1 MGKKTVTCWLV
12 LILVPLVYAREYGV
26 VEGFVRGKAGP
37 LSGVNIT
44 VPGTHYGAATD
55 KDGFYYLRLPA
66 GKYILQFQLLGY
78 RVEVDTVQILPGGKV
93 VHHVQLSIEPIPF
106 AGVIV
111 QAERKTP
118 LYTRYRLD
126 NLTIRNSPSLG
137 EPDLFYALTLLPG
150 VSMGND
156 LKGDLHFRG
165 GSSDQNLI
173 LLDGVE
179 MYNPYHL
186 LGLFGTFN
194 VGMIEDARVYVG
206 NFPVRY
212 GDRISSVVDIS
223 TLSKTTRKM
232 VNISL
237 LSSSLV
243 VNSHWKKISLLT
255 AARRTYY
262 DLFIKQLDYHFYDVY
277 GKLAYQ
283 LSPLFSME
291 AGIFFSQDHLTP
303 EPLQSPEVSDNWGN
317 RMIFARMRYEGAHA
331 LHSLQISRVKNYM
344 DFIPE
349 LVIDNTLN
357 DLTAK
362 YEMRA
367 EWRSLHFEVGG
378 SVKQIE
384 FEYAWRDK
392 GNDIQEI
399 FYEEAPDTF
408 DYQRTV
414 SLGAAFGS
422 LSLPLGTARMELG
435 VRYHKWMGRHYF
447 SPRLF
452 YSMPLGKAGQLS
464 LRLGRYFQV
473 LNYGREG
480 IEGSVSS
487 PLFPTEQPATA
498 DVLSLGFQQNFSDVQ
513 LEVEGYYKN
522 YHSFKRL
529 SFPFPE
535 MESGKGRVWGVDL
548 FVKKEWGA
556 VTYQLNYGFLHT
568 RAEFGDERYPFDWEF
583 AHRFNGLI
591 GFRIGKGWYINQV
604 INFHSGAPFT
614 PVAGRYFR
622 LREVT
627 DGNTT
632 YQSYFSDFLNGERN
646 SIRLP
651 RYFRMDL
658 SLRKKFYKRR
668 MNYTIYI
675 QILNMLNRGNVL
687 RYDWQDYYRRRYDVE
702 GNLEP
707 GGQVR
712 SLPILPSIG
721 VEFEF

>member
-1 MGKKTVTCWLV
+1 M
-12 LILVPLVYAREYGV
+12 
-26 VEGFVRGKAGP
+26 
-37 LSGVNIT
+37 
-44 VPGTHYGAATD
+44 
-55 KDGFYYLRLPA
+55 
-66 GKYILQFQLLGY
+66 
-78 RVEVDTVQILPGGKV
+78 
-93 VHHVQLSIEPIPF
+93 SIEPIPF

-137 EPDLFYALTLLPG
+137 EPDLFYAMTLLPG
-150 VSMGND
+150 VTMGND

-179 MYNPYHL
+179 LYNPYHL

-223 TLSKTTRKM
+223 TLRKTSRKM
-232 VNISL
+232 VNFSL

-243 VNSHWKKISLLT
+243 VNSHWKKISFLT

-262 DLFIKQLDYHFYDVY
+262 DLFIKQLDYHFYDFY
-277 GKLAYQ
+277 GKLTYQ
-283 LSPLFSME
+283 LSPHFSVE
-291 AGIFFSQDHLTP
+291 TGAFFSHDHLTP
-303 EPLQSPEVSDNWGN
+303 EPLESPEVSDNWGN
-317 RMIFARMRYEGAHA
+317 QMAFARVRYEGAHSI
-331 LHSLQISRVKNYM
+331 HTLQISRVKNYM
-344 DFIPE
+344 DFTPE
-349 LVIDNTLN
+349 LVIDNTLK
-357 DLTAK
+357 DLTAQ
-362 YEMRA
+362 YDMRTQ
-367 EWRSLHFEVGG
+367 WRSLQFEAGG

-384 FEYAWRDK
+384 FNYAWRDK

-408 DYQRTV
+408 DYQRKV
-414 SLGAAFGS
+414 SLTSAFGS
-422 LSLPLGTARMELG
+422 LSLSLGTARMELG
-435 VRYHKWMGRHYF
+435 VRYHNWMERNDF

-452 YSMPLGKAGQLS
+452 YSMPLGKTGQLS
-464 LRLGRYFQV
+464 LRIGRYFQI
-473 LNYGREG
+473 LNFGREG

-487 PLFPTEQPATA
+487 PLFPSGQPITA
-498 DVLSLGFQQNFSDVQ
+498 DAFSLGFQQNVSAVQ
-513 LEVEGYYKN
+513 LEIEGYYKN
-522 YHSFKRL
+522 YHSLKRL
-529 SFPFPE
+529 SLPFPE
-535 MESGKGRVWGVDL
+535 MESGNGRVWGVDL
-548 FVKKEWGA
+548 FVKKEQGA

-568 RAEFGDERYPFDWEF
+568 RAEFGEERYPFDWEF

-622 LREVT
+622 LREVR
-627 DGNTT
+627 DGNTQ
-632 YQSYFSDFLNGERN
+632 YQSYFNEFLDGERN

-651 RYFRMDL
+651 HYFRMDI

-675 QILNMLNRGNVL
+675 QILNMLNSGNVL
-687 RYDWQDYYRRRYDVE
+687 RYDWRDYYQRSYDSE
-702 GNLEP
+702 GNLKP
-707 GGQVR
+707 GSGGQVR
-712 SLPILPSIG
+712 ALPILPSIG